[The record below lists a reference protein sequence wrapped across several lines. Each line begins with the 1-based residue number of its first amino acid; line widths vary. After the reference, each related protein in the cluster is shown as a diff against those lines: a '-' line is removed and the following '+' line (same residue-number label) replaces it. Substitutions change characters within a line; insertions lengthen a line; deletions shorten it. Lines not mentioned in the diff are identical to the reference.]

1 VLRPWVGWVPA
12 IFPNGDELVF
22 DHLKRLVPEAVLGLM
37 SQYRA
42 DTSIHKVDLGIGVYR
57 DATGH
62 TPILDCVRRAEQSVF
77 AAQSTKTYVGALG
90 REEFN
95 RGVEELVFGAEHGA
109 RRAQRVRTI
118 QTPGGCGAL
127 RVGAELIK
135 AASPAATVFVG
146 NPTWGNHV
154 PLLGGSALTLEHY
167 AYYDP
172 ATHELLF
179 DQMLDRLE
187 HAAAGDVV
195 LLHACCHNP
204 SGVDPTPAQWRAL
217 VDCLLRRRLVPFLDL
232 AYQGL
237 GDDMVADVA
246 GTRLIFQELPEAL
259 LAVSF
264 SKNLGLYRERVG
276 ALIVLS
282 QSAAHADAVQS
293 HTMQI
298 ARSIYSMPPDH
309 GAAVAATIFA
319 DAELTRGWT
328 QELTQMRER
337 IASMRALLT
346 NHLRAGTGTDSFDF
360 IRAQRGM
367 FSLLG
372 VTSDTVARL
381 RDKHHIYMTP
391 DGRIN
396 LAGLNPD
403 NVAYVS
409 EAIAGEQRPR

>member
-1 VLRPWVGWVPA
+1 MALYPA
-12 IFPNGDELVF
+12 VKVSDPLGAVRVF
-22 DHLKRLVPEAVLGLM
+22 DHLNRLAPEAILRLM

-42 DTSIHKVDLGIGVYR
+42 DCSSDKVDLGIGVYR
-57 DATGH
+57 DSNGH
-62 TPILDCVRRAEQSVF
+62 TPVLDCVRRAEHRML

-95 RGVEELVFGAEHGA
+95 RHVEVLVLGAEHGA
-109 RRAQRVRTI
+109 RSVQRVRTI

-127 RVGAELIK
+127 RLGAELIK
-135 AASPAATVFVG
+135 AATPAAKVLVG

-154 PLLGGSALTLEHY
+154 PLLGASGLTLVHY

-172 ATHELLF
+172 TTHELLF
-179 DQMLDRLE
+179 DQILERLE
-187 HAAAGDVV
+187 QAASGDVV

-204 SGVDPTPAQWRAL
+204 SGVDPSPVQWRAL
-217 VDCLLRRRLVPFLDL
+217 IDCLLRRRLVPFVDL

-237 GDDMVADVA
+237 GDDLLADVA
-246 GTRLIFQELPEAL
+246 STRLIFQELPEAL

-264 SKNLGLYRERVG
+264 SKNLGLYRERAG

-282 QSAAHADAVQS
+282 ESVDHAEAVQS

-298 ARSIYSMPPDH
+298 ARGIYSMPPDH
-309 GAAVAATIFA
+309 GAAIVATILS
-319 DAELTRGWT
+319 DTELAQAWT
-328 QELTQMRER
+328 QELIPMRER
-337 IASMRALLT
+337 IVAMRAMLAE
-346 NHLRAGTGTDSFDF
+346 HLRDATGTQMFDF
-360 IRAQRGM
+360 VRTQRGM

-372 VTSDTVARL
+372 IAMDVVDRL
-381 RDKHHIYMTP
+381 REQRHIYMTP

-396 LAGLNPD
+396 LAGINPD

-409 EAIAGEQRPR
+409 KSIARELRAR